1 MNTGGFSLRIKA
13 NVVELVLKFKYLS
26 ALSLFEVVEEGT
38 NIYMHLMASPTH
50 VLLTLC
56 TRYPGDSDQI
66 HKCWSEAGKCLD
78 SKLSKVSHIYYNCFC

>member
-50 VLLTLC
+50 VQLYVRCTLEILIKFISV
-56 TRYPGDSDQI
+56 GLKQAS
-66 HKCWSEAGKCLD
+66 
-78 SKLSKVSHIYYNCFC
+78 V

>member
-50 VLLTLC
+50 VLC
-56 TRYPGDSDQI
+56 TMYPGDFDQI

-78 SKLSKVSHIYYNCFC
+78 SKLSKVSHLNYNCFC

>member
-1 MNTGGFSLRIKA
+1 MNTGGLSLRIKA

-50 VLLTLC
+50 VLLLYVLC
-56 TRYPGDSDQI
+56 TLEILIKFISVGLKQAS
-66 HKCWSEAGKCLD
+66 
-78 SKLSKVSHIYYNCFC
+78 V

>member
-38 NIYMHLMASPTH
+38 NIYMHLMASLTY
-50 VLLTLC
+50 VLLNVLC
-56 TRYPGDSDQI
+56 TLEILIKFISVGLKQAS
-66 HKCWSEAGKCLD
+66 
-78 SKLSKVSHIYYNCFC
+78 V

>member
-38 NIYMHLMASPTH
+38 NIYMHLMASPPMYYSMYY
-50 VLLTLC
+50 VPW
-56 TRYPGDSDQI
+56 RF
-66 HKCWSEAGKCLD
+66 WSN
-78 SKLSKVSHIYYNCFC
+78 SLSVGLKQASV